1 MIWNIVLIKR
11 EWKKEP
17 PKFLIYKLKEK
28 EQKKTMKIND
38 QNDKN
43 YKSLIEKSGVKF
55 FIKYY
60 KQIKRLP
67 LRDVA
72 VSENYSS
79 QEREER
85 LLAAKKIIDLGLTEF
100 ALREIIAEY
109 SDILD
114 SAEIEQAKSLLSEL
128 SKK

>member
-1 MIWNIVLIKR
+1 M
-11 EWKKEP
+11 
-17 PKFLIYKLKEK
+17 
-28 EQKKTMKIND
+28 
-38 QNDKN
+38 
-43 YKSLIEKSGVKF
+43 
-55 FIKYY
+55 
-60 KQIKRLP
+60 
-67 LRDVA
+67 A

-114 SAEIEQAKSLLSEL
+114 SAEIEQAKSLLSAL